1 MTRGKLT
8 TEQIF
13 GQKLTRQ
20 EVMQMIRETPGMY
33 ARYARL
39 SPQLKKEFMDFC
51 MGTCGLNLT
60 YDPWAA
66 LRLLLQRPGDAPV
79 FSGALQRQGGE

>member
-20 EVMQMIRETPGMY
+20 EVMQMIRGN
-33 ARYARL
+33 AGDVRQYARL
-39 SPQLKKEFMDFC
+39 SPQLKKEFMISAWEPV
-51 MGTCGLNLT
+51 GLT
-60 YDPWAA
+60 
-66 LRLLLQRPGDAPV
+66 
-79 FSGALQRQGGE
+79 